1 MKLKILSILGMG
13 LTLASCGVPSS
24 DPEDIQTTGFILGNT
39 NSADGSAV
47 EKYFYYIQDTRT
59 GLCYVTGRLSGQ
71 TGVLSNVPCTPE
83 VLTLVQNANAAT
95 TRGVNEAPGVIIR

>member
-1 MKLKILSILGMG
+1 MKLKIFALLGMS
-13 LTLASCGVPSS
+13 LTLASCGVSPS

-39 NSADGSAV
+39 NSSDGSAV

-83 VLTLVQNANAAT
+83 VLALVQNANATTSPAT
-95 TRGVNEAPGVIIR
+95 PGVIVR